1 MLLWMLFLGFL
12 LPIVAY
18 GLFLLRLSKG
28 WLSYP
33 TIEESTN
40 SSVKVSVVVCA
51 RNESEYIQHL
61 LASLIAQC
69 YVNKEIIVVDDGS
82 TDSTAEIA
90 LSFSEVELLSLPEGV
105 GKKKA
110 LRKGIEQATGD
121 LIICTDADCTMG
133 PEWIEALVQ
142 CYDRQRPDM
151 IIGPVRM
158 SCNKTLF
165 QIMQA
170 VEFMSLAASTAGSAV
185 IGHPIMC
192 NGANLSFTKTTW
204 NDSSTELVEE
214 FVSGDDVFLMES
226 IKERGGKIVYVKSQ
240 RAMVTTAPIET
251 VRAFFHQRSRWVSKS
266 SAYTDPEIKFVSILV
281 VLTTII
287 PLLLLVVGFFNSHF
301 FLIALIFWLIKSFMD
316 MVFLHLFHSFFAI
329 PLSLFVFLLLA
340 IIYPFYL
347 VVALVMGKTRKVVWK

>member
-1 MLLWMLFLGFL
+1 
-12 LPIVAY
+12 V
-18 GLFLLRLSKG
+18 
-28 WLSYP
+28 
-33 TIEESTN
+33 
-40 SSVKVSVVVCA
+40 
-51 RNESEYIQHL
+51 
-61 LASLIAQC
+61 
-69 YVNKEIIVVDDGS
+69 
-82 TDSTAEIA
+82 

-110 LRKGIEQATGD
+110 LRKGVEQATGD

-133 PEWIEALVQ
+133 NEWIEALVQ

-158 SCNKTLF
+158 SYNKTLF

-214 FVSGDDVFLMES
+214 FVSGDDIFLMES

-240 RAMVTTAPIET
+240 RAMVTTAPIKT
-251 VRAFFHQRSRWVSKS
+251 VHAFFHQRSRWVSKS

-281 VLTTII
+281 VLTTTI
-287 PLLLLVVGFFNSHF
+287 PLFLLVVGFINSHF
-301 FLIALIFWLIKSFMD
+301 FLFALIFWLIKSFMD
-316 MVFLHLFHSFFAI
+316 MVFLHLFHSFFTV
-329 PLSLFVFLLLA
+329 PLSPFVFLLLA
-340 IIYPFYL
+340 ITYPIYL
-347 VVALVMGKTRKVVWK
+347 VVAFVMGKTRKVVWK